1 MDSRG
6 RKISIT
12 VLISSILIVVA
23 TSFSILTVSA
33 QNDTENVDL
42 TQSIV
47 LKKKLVIDDDVYQ
60 TTSKPIT
67 DSVSSTDTLSAAKI
81 IKRTLEDGVSSDDFL
96 RK

>member
-1 MDSRG
+1 LGSRG

-47 LKKKLVIDDDVYQ
+47 KEKLVIDDDVYQ
-60 TTSKPIT
+60 TTLKPIT
-67 DSVSSTDTLSAAKI
+67 DAVSSTDTLSAAKI